1 MEARNEDIWETAMAT
16 FRDEIK
22 RAKAK
27 CEVKGASVLVEP
39 VMRRDGAETGGR
51 DEDEEFEL

>member
-1 MEARNEDIWETAMAT
+1 MAT

-27 CEVKGASVLVEP
+27 CEVNGASVLVEP
-39 VMRRDGAETGGR
+39 VMRRNGAETVGWN
-51 DEDEEFEL
+51 EDEEFEL